1 MQLLPIVL
9 IGVLLMAD
17 GGLGV
22 DAALSP
28 GVLALG
34 TIAPIAIVLALQWL
48 GTAWCGRRLRG
59 RGAPAAVRLADRLS
73 RGARLL
79 LAGHFA
85 FAALVLGLLLA
96 IRDVTGNLL
105 LVDELLALF
114 PTLAGLAFTWW
125 IYYPVERRLRDAL
138 LVRHIDQGEPLFL
151 PPGRG
156 RYVLMQ
162 VRLQLLFL
170 LVPILLILGA
180 GEAID
185 LAVAA
190 LDGSRLAVLG
200 EGATVVAAAM
210 VVLTAPQLAR
220 IVLEVEP
227 LEAGELRT
235 RLLDMCRAHRV
246 RVRDVLVWRTHG
258 SLVNAAVMGLIGPL
272 RYVLLTDALLESMEG
287 QQLESVMAHEIGHVR
302 RHHMFWLLVCVVASS
317 IVVAVPLFWVQLGLE
332 GATGPWAKAM
342 AAGSVIAGA
351 GAVLLAFGWVSRRFE
366 RQADAFAVRHLDG
379 AAGAISAQAVGVLSA
394 ALRRVAAQSAV
405 PAQRHSWRHGSIAA
419 RQAHLES
426 LVGLPQERLPIDREV
441 RWIKAVSAAIAAA
454 GLLYGVALG

>member
-17 GGLGV
+17 GGLGTN
-22 DAALSP
+22 AALAP
-28 GVLALG
+28 GAMVAGTFLPIAAVLA
-34 TIAPIAIVLALQWL
+34 IQWL
-48 GTAWCGRRLRG
+48 GTAWCVRRLRG
-59 RGAPAAVRLADRLS
+59 RGAPAAIRLADRMS

-85 FAALVLGLLLA
+85 FAALVLGLPLA

-105 LVDELLALF
+105 LIDEGLALL
-114 PTLAGLAFTWW
+114 PTLAGIAFTWW
-125 IYYPVERRLRDAL
+125 IYYPVERRLREAL
-138 LVRHIDQGEPLFL
+138 LVRHIDQCEPLFL

-170 LVPILLILGA
+170 LVPTLLIFGA
-180 GEAID
+180 AEAID

-200 EGATVVAAAM
+200 EGATVVAAAL
-210 VVLTAPQLAR
+210 VVLIAPQLAR

-227 LEAGELRT
+227 LQAGELRT
-235 RLLDMCRAHRV
+235 RLLDICRAHRV
-246 RVRDVLVWRTHG
+246 RVRDILVWRTHG

-272 RYVLLTDALLESMEG
+272 RYVLLTDALLELMEG
-287 QQLESVMAHEIGHVR
+287 RELESVMAHEIGHVR
-302 RHHMFWLLVCVVASS
+302 RHHMFWLLVCVVAAS
-317 IVVAVPLFWVQLGLE
+317 IVAGVPLFWVQQRLV
-332 GATGPWAKAM
+332 GAAGPWAKAI
-342 AAGSVIAGA
+342 AAASVIVGA

-366 RQADAFAVRHLDG
+366 RQADAFAVRHLD
-379 AAGAISAQAVGVLSA
+379 ASAGAISVQAVGILAA
-394 ALRRVAAQSAV
+394 ALGRVAAQSAV
-405 PAQRHSWRHGSIAA
+405 PAQRRSWRHGSIAA

-426 LVGLPQERLPIDREV
+426 LVGLPQEKLPIDREV
-441 RWIKAVSAAIAAA
+441 RWIKAVCAALAAA
-454 GLLYGVALG
+454 GLLYGAALV